1 MLETMADNQITITEE
16 GAFIPRSL
24 FGQEAEIVE
33 TLRKA
38 AEQIAAADGTRP
50 EQPERVEMPD
60 FSREM
65 RWIKEHKREYAGQWV
80 ALDGDRLLCHGMNPK
95 EVFDAADQSGV
106 EDPFFVHLEPA
117 DALPFGGW

>member
-1 MLETMADNQITITEE
+1 MLETMADNQITITES

-33 TLRKA
+33 MLRKA
-38 AEQIAAADGTRP
+38 SEQVAPAERS
-50 EQPERVEMPD
+50 QPGQLKRVEMPD

-65 RWIKEHKREYAGQWV
+65 RWIKEHRREYAGQWV
-80 ALDGDRLLCHGMNPK
+80 ALDGDRLLCHGMNAK

-106 EDPFFVHLEPA
+106 EDPFFSHLEPA